1 MVKSNYIQ
9 KALNFLNAEM
19 DLLKLKIQYP
29 ESFPKTEESAFKFN
43 LYITPKAKGLGI
55 IGIAELV
62 VSIFLSKE
70 VKDRNGNPASLIQ
83 LAKAFEYVFNFSF
96 GNIYDKQAEVYN
108 RKPCNLTKSLNF
120 LKGVLERAKK
130 TKRLRENEQE

>member
-1 MVKSNYIQ
+1 
-9 KALNFLNAEM
+9 M

-29 ESFPKTEESAFKFN
+29 ESFPKTAESAFKFN
-43 LYITPKAKGLGI
+43 IYITPKAKGLGI

-83 LAKAFEYVFNFSF
+83 LAKAFEYVLTSVLGTYMIN
-96 GNIYDKQAEVYN
+96 KQ
-108 RKPCNLTKSLNF
+108 KSIIESL
-120 LKGVLERAKK
+120 A
-130 TKRLRENEQE
+130 T

>member
-29 ESFPKTEESAFKFN
+29 ESFPKTAESAFKFN

-70 VKDRNGNPASLIQ
+70 VKDRNGR
-83 LAKAFEYVFNFSF
+83 
-96 GNIYDKQAEVYN
+96 G
-108 RKPCNLTKSLNF
+108 CF
-120 LKGVLERAKK
+120 LRSSGRFK
-130 TKRLRENEQE
+130 TVAANCPSAYRQV